1 MNKCHF
7 VGKICR
13 PVSYK
18 LIERKEGRTVPV
30 INFTLEVCRKFE
42 KKTGES
48 KEHKSYLDFEAWDS
62 GAEKIYEGFGEGDW
76 ITVHTSAKVDTYVDN
91 EGNKV
96 SKVRFRVNEF
106 EYPQWQNEKIK
117 NEIK

>member
-13 PVSYK
+13 PINYK
-18 LIERKEGRTVPV
+18 IIDKREGRQVPV

-42 KKTGES
+42 KKTGEI

-62 GAEKIYEGFGEGDW
+62 
-76 ITVHTSAKVDTYVDN
+76 SR
-91 EGNKV
+91 
-96 SKVRFRVNEF
+96 VRRIFS
-106 EYPQWQNEKIK
+106 
-117 NEIK
+117 